1 MAQTVTEVLT
11 AATDS
16 VTLINAVNG
25 GSYDVTRMTQEEINE
40 MVQRNVDHLELILAY
55 APVDEDDETQMSQVT
70 PQISLAIQVRLQ
82 LEGFNMLEIP
92 MMVWNILITLVFVPI
107 LNSIRVNT
115 QELKRL
121 EILVNKTREEI
132 AKEYV
137 TKLELRNDMGILMD
151 RIDKIG
157 EKLDKLFEVK

>member
-1 MAQTVTEVLT
+1 
-11 AATDS
+11 
-16 VTLINAVNG
+16 
-25 GSYDVTRMTQEEINE
+25 
-40 MVQRNVDHLELILAY
+40 MV
-55 APVDEDDETQMSQVT
+55 
-70 PQISLAIQVRLQ
+70 
-82 LEGFNMLEIP
+82 EIP
-92 MMVWNILITLVFVPI
+92 MIVWNMIITLVFVPI

-137 TKLELRNDMGILMD
+137 TKIELKDDMTILMD

>member
-1 MAQTVTEVLT
+1 
-11 AATDS
+11 
-16 VTLINAVNG
+16 
-25 GSYDVTRMTQEEINE
+25 
-40 MVQRNVDHLELILAY
+40 
-55 APVDEDDETQMSQVT
+55 
-70 PQISLAIQVRLQ
+70 
-82 LEGFNMLEIP
+82 MLEIP

-121 EILVNKTREEI
+121 EILVNKTREEL

-137 TKLELRNDMGILMD
+137 TKIELRDDMGLLMD
-151 RIDKIG
+151 GIDKIG

>member
-1 MAQTVTEVLT
+1 
-11 AATDS
+11 
-16 VTLINAVNG
+16 
-25 GSYDVTRMTQEEINE
+25 
-40 MVQRNVDHLELILAY
+40 
-55 APVDEDDETQMSQVT
+55 
-70 PQISLAIQVRLQ
+70 
-82 LEGFNMLEIP
+82 MLEIP

-137 TKLELRNDMGILMD
+137 TKIELRDDMSILMD